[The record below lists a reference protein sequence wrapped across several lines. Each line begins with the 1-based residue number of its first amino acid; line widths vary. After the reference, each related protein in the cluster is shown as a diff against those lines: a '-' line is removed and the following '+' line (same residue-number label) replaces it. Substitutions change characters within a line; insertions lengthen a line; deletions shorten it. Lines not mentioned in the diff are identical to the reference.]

1 MFFRKKKSLFFLL
14 FFIAACAGMAGC
26 NGRAPLSREGTA
38 QVSDMEAGEDGTQMS
53 AGAGEDGEQA
63 SGKAAGENG
72 EQVSDKAAEQD
83 MAQAFDGRAGAE
95 EGQGPASDDLD
106 AEGDMDGMGTDGVG
120 AARPG
125 SEASAGSRT
134 GKGPEAGRSS
144 DLDLTVWLGSE
155 VYSMDPA
162 QAIHELEKTLVLHMY
177 EPLLVQ
183 DQEGRLLPGQA
194 QSYEVS
200 DDGLTYT
207 FHLRDGLKWSDGSPL
222 TAADFV
228 YAWKRLADYST
239 ASPYAKDLLGKVAG
253 YPEAAENGGRGLGVS
268 AKDRQTFVVTL
279 AERCP
284 GFLQS
289 CTHPALCP
297 VKESSVKAPLK
308 TPIKTADRASAQDGT
323 EGDGRGTAAGGDRAA
338 AGEGDRVDAG
348 EEDIGMTAAD
358 WSFSVDTVSGNG
370 PLKLDAW
377 VEGEYI
383 RLVRSPDYHDQTE
396 VSLHSITFLLTEDEE
411 EVREQLLTG
420 QVQLMLCDA
429 ADADRLEDSK
439 RMESS
444 KSSKSSRY
452 DKDGKDDKDVEN
464 DKNDRSDKDRGVQ
477 EHIQIKKV
485 QAPKAG
491 TYYLVFNQRLEPF
504 QDSRVRTAL
513 SMVLDREHIA
523 DTVMEGDV
531 LPAYSLIGPGI
542 SDAGGAEGS
551 SFHQTA
557 LDSYARGPS
566 LSGEQAKKAS
576 ERQTSQISTGDAGS
590 KDTIDAAGVEDTA
603 RTLLAQ
609 AGYPDG
615 KGLPVIELLT
625 NDSGYHIALGQYL
638 QNTWGQLGLQLKIRK
653 ITWQY
658 FTPSRHSG
666 DFMIARA
673 SWLMDTDDPLPFLE
687 QFTTGHPL
695 NDSLYSDPQ
704 VDAAIK
710 AAKTA
715 ADRQAYYQS
724 LHRAEQFILED
735 GAAIPIAH
743 YQDTWVQTEDLDDI
757 YHMPDGTWR
766 FAYASLWGT

>member
-1 MFFRKKKSLFFLL
+1 MFFRKKKSLVFLL
-14 FFIAACAGMAGC
+14 FFVSAGTGMIGC
-26 NGRAPLSREGTA
+26 NGRAPLPREDMA
-38 QVSDMEAGEDGTQMS
+38 QVSDGETGEEGAQIS
-53 AGAGEDGEQA
+53 AGTGEEGEQI
-63 SGKAAGENG
+63 SDTGE
-72 EQVSDKAAEQD
+72 EDRAQVSDGK
-83 MAQAFDGRAGAE
+83 AGAKT
-95 EGQGPASDDLD
+95 GQGTASGDLD
-106 AEGDMDGMGTDGVG
+106 PEGDARADGE
-120 AARPG
+120 RRFQP
-125 SEASAGSRT
+125 
-134 GKGPEAGRSS
+134 
-144 DLDLTVWLGSE
+144 DLTVWLGSDL
-155 VYSMDPA
+155 YSMDPA
-162 QAIHELEKTLVLHMY
+162 QAIHELEKTLVLHVY
-177 EPLLVQ
+177 EPLLIQ

-200 DDGLTYT
+200 DDGLIYT

-222 TAADFV
+222 TASDFV

-239 ASPYAKDLLGKVAG
+239 ASPYARDLLGKVAG

-289 CTHPALCP
+289 CAHPALCP
-297 VKESSVKAPLK
+297 VKESSVEAPL
-308 TPIKTADRASAQDGT
+308 TPIKNTARSSAQNGMG
-323 EGDGRGTAAGGDRAA
+323 GDGKETAVDEDRAA
-338 AGEGDRVDAG
+338 AGED
-348 EEDIGMTAAD
+348 DIEVAAAD
-358 WSFSVDTVSGNG
+358 WSFSMDTLAGNG
-370 PLKLDAW
+370 PLMLDSW

-383 RLVRSPDYHDQTE
+383 RFVKAPDYHDQTK

-411 EVREQLLTG
+411 AVREQLFAG
-420 QVQLMLCDA
+420 KVQLMLCDA
-429 ADADRLEDSK
+429 ADADLLEDRK
-439 RMESS
+439 RTENS
-444 KSSKSSRY
+444 KSPKSSRY
-452 DKDGKDDKDVEN
+452 DIDDKN
-464 DKNDRSDKDRGVQ
+464 GKDRGASGP
-477 EHIQIKKV
+477 IQIKKA

-491 TYYLVFNQRLEPF
+491 TYYLLFNQRLEPF

-513 SMVLDREHIA
+513 SMVLDRERIA
-523 DTVMEGDV
+523 DTVMNGDA

-542 SDAGGAEGS
+542 SDAGGAGER
-551 SFHQTA
+551 SFYQTA
-557 LDSYARGPS
+557 LDSYALGPS
-566 LSGEQAKKAS
+566 LSKEQEKKGS
-576 ERQTSQISTGDAGS
+576 ERQAGRIPADGSDGAGGTEGTS
-590 KDTIDAAGVEDTA
+590 DTEEQTWETA

-615 KGLPVIELLT
+615 EGLPVIELLT
-625 NDSGYHIALGQYL
+625 NDSGSHIDLGQYL
-638 QNTWGQLGLQLKIRK
+638 QHTWGRLGLQLKIRK

-658 FTPSRHSG
+658 FAPSRHSG

-715 ADRQAYYQS
+715 ADRQTYYQS
-724 LHRAEQFILED
+724 LHWAEQLILAD

-743 YQDTWVQTEDLDDI
+743 YQDTWVQIEDLDDI

-766 FAYASLWGT
+766 FMYASLPSRIDR

>member
-1 MFFRKKKSLFFLL
+1 MFFRKKKGLFFLL
-14 FFIAACAGMAGC
+14 FFVAGAGMVGC

-38 QVSDMEAGEDGTQMS
+38 QVSDVEAGEDGAQMS
-53 AGAGEDGEQA
+53 EGAGEDGEQA
-63 SGKAAGENG
+63 SDKAPEQDRA
-72 EQVSDKAAEQD
+72 QVSDGK
-83 MAQAFDGRAGAE
+83 AGAE

-106 AEGDMDGMGTDGVG
+106 AEGDMDGMG
-120 AARPG
+120 AAGPG

-134 GKGPEAGRSS
+134 GKGPEDGRSS

-155 VYSMDPA
+155 VYSMDPV

-207 FHLRDGLKWSDGSPL
+207 FHLRDDLKWSDGSPL
-222 TAADFV
+222 TASDFV

-297 VKESSVKAPLK
+297 VKESSVKAPLD
-308 TPIKTADRASAQDGT
+308 TPIKAAARSSAQDGMG
-323 EGDGRGTAAGGDRAA
+323 GDGREAAADRDGAA
-338 AGEGDRVDAG
+338 AGEGAG

-358 WSFSVDTVSGNG
+358 WSFSVDTVFGNG

-383 RLVRSPDYHDQTE
+383 RLVRSPDYHDQE
-396 VSLHSITFLLTEDEE
+396 KVSLHSITFLLTEDEE
-411 EVREQLLTG
+411 EAREQLLTG

-429 ADADRLEDSK
+429 ADAALLEDSK

-444 KSSKSSRY
+444 KSAKSSRY
-452 DKDGKDDKDVEN
+452 DKDDKDDEN
-464 DKNDRSDKDRGVQ
+464 DKNDQDRGAQ
-477 EHIQIKKV
+477 EHARIKKV

-491 TYYLVFNQRLEPF
+491 TYYLLFNQRLEPF

-513 SMVLDREHIA
+513 SMVLDRERIA

-566 LSGEQAKKAS
+566 QSGEQAKKAS
-576 ERQTSQISTGDAGS
+576 ERQAGQIPADDVGG
-590 KDTIDAAGVEDTA
+590 KDTVDAAGVEDIEGTAGVDEQTWETA

-625 NDSGYHIALGQYL
+625 NASGYHIALGQYL
-638 QNTWGQLGLQLKIRK
+638 QHTWGQLGLQLKIRK

-715 ADRQAYYQS
+715 ADRQAYYRS
-724 LHRAEQFILED
+724 LHRVEQLILED
-735 GAAIPIAH
+735 GAAIPIVH
-743 YQDTWVQTEDLDDI
+743 YQDTWVQIEDLDDI

-766 FAYASLWGT
+766 FAYASLPSQIYR